1 MKFKKIPKCK
11 LCGQQFDNI
20 FEATDH
26 LLDDSGEEPFD
37 PKLILPNGYQLMIGS
52 LLRCLYNYADK
63 PEDIKEITQSTY
75 ATLYAAE
82 TNPGQM
88 KRFIED
94 MIIHEQM
101 ASFDRDLIDLL
112 DEENKYKEDEDEK

>member
-11 LCGQQFDNI
+11 ICGQQFDNI

-26 LLDDSGEEPFD
+26 LLDDAGSEPFD
-37 PKLILPNGYQLMIGS
+37 PKLILPSGYQLMIGS
-52 LLRCLYNYADK
+52 LLRCLYDYADK
-63 PEDIKEITQSTY
+63 PENIREITQSTY

-82 TNPGQM
+82 TNPGKM

-94 MIIHEQM
+94 MIIHEHM
-101 ASFDRDLIDLL
+101 SSFDQDLVNLL
-112 DEENKYKEDEDEK
+112 EEETNNEEDGE

>member
-11 LCGQQFDNI
+11 ICGQQFDNI

-26 LLDDSGEEPFD
+26 LLDDIGSEPFD
-37 PKLILPNGYQLMIGS
+37 PKLILPSGYQLMIGS
-52 LLRCLYNYADK
+52 LLRCLYDYADK
-63 PEDIKEITQSTY
+63 PENIREITQSTY

-82 TNPGQM
+82 TNPGKM

-94 MIIHEQM
+94 MIIHEHM
-101 ASFDRDLIDLL
+101 SSFDQDLVNLL
-112 DEENKYKEDEDEK
+112 EEETNNEEDGE